1 MSSRTSATAPPQPP
15 APRPGHPPPGTG
27 SVIMTGPRR
36 AHRLPEHRQLAEI
49 NPSSTV
55 GQRWHDGWHS
65 WVRRSDGGF
74 NPDLYEVHPISDP
87 VAKSYVERM
96 HYSGT
101 YVAASRR
108 YGMFIHT
115 PHGPDLVGVAVF
127 AIPAQARVL
136 TNVFP
141 ELRPYVESL
150 ELSRF
155 VLEGQRLRPDG
166 PPAMADRAPG
176 NSESWFL
183 AEAFRFLAAD
193 GVAGVVSFADPVPRI
208 VAGRT
213 LFVGHVGTIYQ
224 SSNAVLT
231 GRSTPR
237 YLTVLP
243 NGASLSDR
251 AIQKVRTQDVGHS
264 YVERRL
270 LDWGARPLRAGMDPA
285 RWLPD
290 ALDDVH
296 AVRLRHSGNLRYAM
310 LTSRAARRQVRL
322 RLPTDDDPGHA
333 LGTVNDLAGRG
344 ITGLPYPKQ
353 VDASPSCRRP
363 GRREVSP

>member
-1 MSSRTSATAPPQPP
+1 MTA
-15 APRPGHPPPGTG
+15 
-27 SVIMTGPRR
+27 PRR
-36 AHRLPEHRQLAEI
+36 AHRLPEHGQLTEI
-49 NPSSTV
+49 NPESTAE
-55 GQRWHDGWHS
+55 QRWCNGRHS

-96 HYSGT
+96 HYSRS

-108 YGMFIHT
+108 YGMFIRT
-115 PHGPDLVGVAVF
+115 PDGPDLVGVAVF

-150 ELSRF
+150 ELARF
-155 VLEGQRLRPDG
+155 VLEGQRLHAAG
-166 PPAMADRAPG
+166 PSAPAGRAPA

-183 AEAFRFLAAD
+183 RECYRFLAGD
-193 GVAGVVSFADPVPRI
+193 GIAGVVSFADPVPR
-208 VAGRT
+208 VVRGKT

-243 NGASLSDR
+243 DGTSLSDR
-251 AIQKVRTQDVGHS
+251 VLQKVRGQEVGHR

-270 LDWGARPLRAGMDPA
+270 YALGARVLRAGMNPA
-285 RWLPD
+285 GWLLD
-290 ALDDVH
+290 ALGDVR
-296 AVRLRHSGNLRYAM
+296 AVRLRHQGNLRYAM

-322 RLPTDDDPGHA
+322 RLPGGHNAHPGSYTV
-333 LGTVNDLAGRG
+333 GTISHLAGRG

-353 VDASPSCRRP
+353 VDA
-363 GRREVSP
+363 GQ

>member
-1 MSSRTSATAPPQPP
+1 MTA
-15 APRPGHPPPGTG
+15 A
-27 SVIMTGPRR
+27 RR
-36 AHRLPEHRQLAEI
+36 AHRLPEHGRLPEFD
-49 NPSSTV
+49 PSSTV
-55 GQRWHDGWHS
+55 EQRWYGGWHS

-74 NPDLYEVHPISDP
+74 NPDRYEVHPISDP

-96 HYSGT
+96 HYSGS

-108 YGMFIHT
+108 YGLFVRT
-115 PHGPDLVGVAVF
+115 PDGLDLVGVAVF
-127 AIPAQARVL
+127 AVPAQPRVL

-150 ELSRF
+150 ELARF
-155 VLEGQRLRPDG
+155 VLEGQPLSAAG
-166 PPAMADRAPG
+166 PSAPAGRAPG

-183 AEAFRFLAAD
+183 RQCYRFLAVD
-193 GVAGVVSFADPVPRI
+193 GIAGVVSFADPVPRV

-237 YLTVLP
+237 YLIVLP
-243 NGASLSDR
+243 DGTSLSDR
-251 AIQKVRTQDVGHS
+251 ALQKVRAQDVGHS

-270 LDWGARPLRAGMDPA
+270 HALGARRLRAGMNPA
-285 RWLPD
+285 VWVWD

-296 AVRLRHSGNLRYAM
+296 AVRLRHGGNLRYAM
-310 LTSRAARRQVRL
+310 LTSRAARREVLL
-322 RLPTDDDPGHA
+322 RLPSGADTDPGSF
-333 LGTVNDLAGRG
+333 LVGTVSCLAGRG

-353 VDASPSCRRP
+353 LD
-363 GRREVSP
+363 G